1 LEAAELE
8 RFEFSQPHMGT
19 EFVIRLYAKTKDDAQ
34 QAAAAAFA
42 RIAEL
47 DGRLSDYQADSELSR
62 LTRTAGSGQTVEVSE
77 DLWNVLTAA
86 AHAAEASDGAF
97 DVTVGPFVRLWRR
110 ARRTGQMPSPER
122 LEQAQEA
129 VGYQHIELDRSM
141 RRVRLKR
148 PGMRLDLGGI
158 AKGYAA
164 DEALRVL
171 RQQGVTQ
178 ALVGGGG
185 DLAIGE
191 SPPGEVGWRVAIA
204 TLRRSEASDG
214 TGNGE
219 EGRDAESGREGLVL
233 LLANCGVA
241 TSGDAYQFVEFDGK
255 RYSHIVDPRTGL
267 GVTTSSSATVV
278 APNCTVADALATAVS
293 VLGPTKGIALIEQTA
308 GAAALLVRIEEGS
321 VRRYLSLRMEA
332 LLRQQEAVIELNG
345 R

>member
-1 LEAAELE
+1 
-8 RFEFSQPHMGT
+8 
-19 EFVIRLYAKTKDDAQ
+19 
-34 QAAAAAFA
+34 
-42 RIAEL
+42 
-47 DGRLSDYQADSELSR
+47 
-62 LTRTAGSGQTVEVSE
+62 
-77 DLWNVLTAA
+77 
-86 AHAAEASDGAF
+86 
-97 DVTVGPFVRLWRR
+97 
-110 ARRTGQMPSPER
+110 
-122 LEQAQEA
+122 
-129 VGYQHIELDRSM
+129 
-141 RRVRLKR
+141 
-148 PGMRLDLGGI
+148 
-158 AKGYAA
+158 
-164 DEALRVL
+164 
-171 RQQGVTQ
+171 
-178 ALVGGGG
+178 
-185 DLAIGE
+185 
-191 SPPGEVGWRVAIA
+191 VAIA

-241 TSGDAYQFVEFDGK
+241 TSSDAYQFVEFDGK